1 MARGDEIGAHEIYH
15 GGPGCEAFRGIRWND
30 KLQHGVRPAQEA
42 TVPCGERDQGTGGR
56 DFGAQLTG
64 KRSACGKQG
73 APCLDLQPVFV
84 ADDDGRAV
92 DDRGAQGVHPQ
103 IFAPASLCD
112 AICSLVCRV
121 STSWRDGLM
130 GCAQSQSLFSRGSVA
145 HPAIETAIKSSVAVS
160 LYVMP
165 DLS

>member
-1 MARGDEIGAHEIYH
+1 MARGDKIGAHEVEH
-15 GGPGCEAFRGIRWND
+15 SGAWAEPGSCCRRND
-30 KLQHGVRPAQEA
+30 QFQHPVGAAQHA
-42 TVPCGERDQGTGGR
+42 AGLAGERCHHP
-56 DFGAQLTG
+56 
-64 KRSACGKQG
+64 RSADLRPELPGKG
-73 APCLDLQPVFV
+73 SALRKEVTLRLDLQPVLV
-84 ADDDGRAV
+84 ADNDG
-92 DDRGAQGVHPQ
+92 GAIGNGDAHGFHPQ
-103 IFAPASLCD
+103 IFAPASLWD

-121 STSWRDGLM
+121 STSCLDGLI